1 LRGVGVIAAALVL
14 AFAVGFAVRGGGSS
28 EPRGHSCGAT
38 DKRFIQTA
46 SANMTALGLWAEGYR
61 SDDLDA
67 AHVAEQ
73 ARDAAKRIGY
83 VRLRDPSL
91 RLAQRYLDS
100 MFQEYG
106 QAVSL
111 AAKET
116 RPRRQVHAPRLWP
129 RQLRAGSLA
138 RSAAGAR
145 QVRLRR
151 RGVAVGA

>member
-14 AFAVGFAVRGGGSS
+14 AFAVGFAVRRGGSS

-61 SDDLDA
+61 SGDLDA

-83 VRLRDPSL
+83 VRPRDPSL

-111 AAKET
+111 AAKE
-116 RPRRQVHAPRLWP
+116 RARAGKSMHRAYGLA
-129 RQLRAGSLA
+129 QLRAGSLA